1 MDVLLKVSN
10 HDEFLYQVVHILT
23 LIRGMSMLLMVR
35 ASSLPVPLRRINFD
49 RIWPFE
55 FGQLLN

>member
-10 HDEFLYQVVHILT
+10 HDEFLYQVVQILT
-23 LIRGMSMLLMVR
+23 LIHGMSMLLMVR
-35 ASSLPVPLRRINFD
+35 ASSLPVSLGQINFD
-49 RIWPFE
+49 RIWPFK